1 MYYYLGILGVCGLM
15 YRYRYRLLLWGFSLF
30 VRMMGLYVKIK
41 NRNKKNNHLQFVTA
55 DQLSDDVVVCHYHG
69 LVNEKEHNLK
79 VIKNAIGETGDD
91 DDVVIGNILQTLE
104 SKNNIV
110 HCSIVGSDEDTM
122 LDLTSVFRE
131 FVYHFERDDEMSK
144 MEHFFK
150 YVTQY
155 YDLDNIKFG
164 NDDDD
169 LYFVIYLNDDT
180 FTEVKYK
187 VKEINN
193 HQFREV
199 LRIKQH

>member
-1 MYYYLGILGVCGLM
+1 
-15 YRYRYRLLLWGFSLF
+15 
-30 VRMMGLYVKIK
+30 
-41 NRNKKNNHLQFVTA
+41 
-55 DQLSDDVVVCHYHG
+55 VCHYHG
-69 LVNEKEHNLK
+69 LVNQKEHNLK
-79 VIKNAIGETGDD
+79 VIKKAIGESENDD
-91 DDVVIGNILQTLE
+91 DDVVISNILRTLD
-104 SKNNIV
+104 SKNHIV
-110 HCSIVGSDEDTM
+110 HCSIVSSDDSTM

-131 FVYHFERDDEMSK
+131 FVYHFDRDDEMSK

-155 YDLDNIKFG
+155 YELDNIEFG

-169 LYFVIYLNDDT
+169 LYFVIYLNDDS